1 MKKTRTVT
9 EGFRGETRI
18 KREEREVNFRNGETT
33 EQRKE

>member
-1 MKKTRTVT
+1 MKKTRIVT

-18 KREEREVNFRNGETT
+18 RREEREVNFRNGDTI